1 MINRQ
6 LTAVPRPMGRQLN
19 LNATRSLLLFF
30 RFLRFSSFSF
40 SFPLFSHFLPLFPL
54 FVLFF
59 ILSLISFL
67 FLFLSFNSLSPS
79 PIYVSLRVLIWL
91 YFSSRSPFFI
101 PPFMIFT
108 RLPLFLTSPFR
119 SIKHKKHLFQQ
130 IFENAKIA
138 QFFPL
143 IFSAS
148 FFHTLCTFFK
158 TISDFLT
165 LYLLHFHFRGIFASH
180 HLYPLLWCNA
190 SQFCFFICLFLLL
203 LFVFLLIP
211 DRKVWI
217 PSVWNEE

>member
-1 MINRQ
+1 MWSTGNSQPFRGLWADNWTWMQ
-6 LTAVPRPMGRQLN
+6 LEV
-19 LNATRSLLLFF
+19 FY
-30 RFLRFSSFSF
+30 FSF
-40 SFPLFSHFLPLFPL
+40 GFCGSPLSPFHSLSSPIFSPSFLYLFCFLFSH
-54 FVLFF
+54 
-59 ILSLISFL
+59 SFL
-67 FLFLSFNSLSPS
+67 FFFCFCLLTLSPS

-138 QFFPL
+138 QFFPF

-180 HLYPLLWCNA
+180 HLYPLLWCNI
-190 SQFCFFICLFLLL
+190 SQFRFFY
-203 LFVFLLIP
+203 LFVFVIVVRVLTYTG
-211 DRKVWI
+211 
-217 PSVWNEE
+217 